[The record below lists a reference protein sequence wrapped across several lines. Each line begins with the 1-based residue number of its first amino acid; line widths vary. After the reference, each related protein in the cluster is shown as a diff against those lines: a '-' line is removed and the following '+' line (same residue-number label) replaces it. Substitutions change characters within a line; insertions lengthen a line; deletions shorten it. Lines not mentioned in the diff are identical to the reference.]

1 MPWNKNHEIQKFLN
15 YTIFTGQLL
24 LKATLVTWSD
34 LLLFVWVVLYCD
46 IYGTHGWNVHVHE
59 LSKVFLILIYTKQSK
74 CDTGKGTEKAIAL
87 RSGTLPVRVV
97 FKSYAYRRNPNHN
110 VRMSKE
116 VCTKFK

>member
-87 RSGTLPVRVV
+87 RSGTLEIRVKNLIQ
-97 FKSYAYRRNPNHN
+97 KSRFRKN
-110 VRMSKE
+110 
-116 VCTKFK
+116 